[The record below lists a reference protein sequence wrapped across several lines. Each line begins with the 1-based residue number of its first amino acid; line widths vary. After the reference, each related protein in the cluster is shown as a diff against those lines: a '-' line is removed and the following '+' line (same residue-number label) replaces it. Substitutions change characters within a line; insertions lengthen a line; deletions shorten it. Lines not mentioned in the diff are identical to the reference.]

1 VDKEVD
7 GLSDANEAAERYVG
21 AAMLLP
27 EPLRGLAMA
36 IGGNDRSRAEELRLR
51 TGRRLSVLLPEGER
65 ELGGEAVRRH
75 DLDAVLELAT
85 GASAHT
91 VRDAISSGYV
101 TVSGGYRIGLCG
113 AAAVRDGAVTGF
125 RFISSAAIRVSR
137 QIIGAADGVASGVCG
152 GGAVRS
158 TLIISPPGAGK
169 TTLLRDL
176 VRTLSR
182 GVAPGIPGF
191 RVALADE
198 RGEVAAMLEGRP
210 QMDVGPRTDV
220 LDSCPKAEAVMMLLR
235 SMNPQVVALDEI
247 TAPDDVRAI
256 SYAANC
262 GVKLLATAHADAPD
276 DLRARPMYRELLE
289 AGVFEKAVIIKKSC
303 GVRTYELADLPR
315 RAVW

>member
-1 VDKEVD
+1 
-7 GLSDANEAAERYVG
+7 
-21 AAMLLP
+21 
-27 EPLRGLAMA
+27 LRV
-36 IGGNDRSRAEELRLR
+36 LR
-51 TGRRLSVLLPEGER
+51 PEGER
-65 ELGGEAVRRH
+65 GLGGEAVRRR

-91 VRDAISSGYV
+91 VRDAISLGYV
-101 TVSGGYRIGLCG
+101 TVAGGYRIGLCG

-125 RFISSAAIRVSR
+125 RSISSAAIRVSR

-152 GGAVRS
+152 GGVRS

-176 VRTLSR
+176 VRTLSL
-182 GVAPGIPGF
+182 GGAPGIPGF

-198 RGEVAAMLEGRP
+198 RGEVAAMLDGQP

-235 SMNPQVVALDEI
+235 SMNPQVLALDEI
-247 TAPDDVRAI
+247 TAPDDIRAI
-256 SYAANC
+256 KYAANC
-262 GVKLLATAHADAPD
+262 GVKLLATAHADTPG

-289 AGVFEKAVIIKKSC
+289 ACIFEKAVVIRTSG
-303 GVRTYELADLPR
+303 GVRTYELVDLPR
-315 RAVW
+315 RTIW